1 MQIKRKRIPR
11 SVHSRGGGVGNCSA
25 NLDLYL
31 RALYTLGM
39 CSVTKLHPYLLSV
52 LVLGC
57 DQAALC
63 PFRLQS
69 TSPLAMGSGEV
80 TVDSTAL

>member
-1 MQIKRKRIPR
+1 M
-11 SVHSRGGGVGNCSA
+11 GNCSV

-69 TSPLAMGSGEV
+69 TSSPLATGSGEV